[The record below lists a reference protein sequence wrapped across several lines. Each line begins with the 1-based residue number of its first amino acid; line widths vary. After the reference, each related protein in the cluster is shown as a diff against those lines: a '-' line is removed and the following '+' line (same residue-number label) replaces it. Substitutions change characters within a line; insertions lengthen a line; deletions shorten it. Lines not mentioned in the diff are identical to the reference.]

1 MSIHLTAYMYT
12 YEYVLDELN
21 LYACIGSSYAVG
33 LSIFTVVSSYQI
45 PVLLQRGRSVDSLES
60 LLESGIRF
68 FCYSIA
74 VEVVTLMF

>member
-1 MSIHLTAYMYT
+1 MHYRIRMNMHSMNLIYMR
-12 YEYVLDELN
+12 V
-21 LYACIGSSYAVG
+21 YAVG
-33 LSIFTVVSSYQI
+33 LSIFTVVSSYQV

-68 FCYSIA
+68 FRYSIA